1 MTLVE
6 LMIVLVIIGILAVI
20 VGAGLTRPTN
30 ASAARGLA
38 HKVWIATRSARTIAT
53 NTGSVVRIVF
63 TTDGKA
69 FTVSRNAAVG
79 PTPSGAWIA
88 VTHGQATGSSKIRCV
103 HNQTK
108 DASDGSAWADS
119 TNCKLTPARDLRF
132 HPDGRV
138 GEFADSVGLRGGTI
152 YVQDATAKY
161 LHKIYIYKLTGF
173 SRHITRERTTEW

>member
-1 MTLVE
+1 VTLVE

-38 HKVWIATRSARTIAT
+38 HKVWVATRSARTIAT

-69 FTVSRNAAVG
+69 FTLSRNAVVG
-79 PTPSGAWIA
+79 PLPTGAWIT
-88 VTHGQATGSSKIRCV
+88 VSHGQATGSSKITCV

-108 DASDGSAWADS
+108 VTSAGTPWTDS
-119 TNCKLTPARDLRF
+119 TNCKLTGPRDLRF

-138 GEFADSVGLRGGTI
+138 GELADPLGKLRGGTI
-152 YVQDATAKY
+152 YVQDGAAKY
-161 LHKIYIYKLTGF
+161 QHKIYIYKLTGF
-173 SRHITRERTTEW
+173 SRHVTNW